1 VSSPMDISLFSWFWA
16 PMCLF
21 EFLGLLFELRA
32 CHKICACFEVRSWG
46 PWGSRMKVA
55 RGFRAFCFRGFGGM
69 ALNLSLKSIALS
81 FRPGVCVTVIL
92 EI

>member
-1 VSSPMDISLFSWFWA
+1 MPVTKFALVSKFVA
-16 PMCLF
+16 GG
-21 EFLGLLFELRA
+21 LGA
-32 CHKICACFEVRSWG
+32 HGW
-46 PWGSRMKVA
+46 KVA

-69 ALNLSLKSIALS
+69 ALNLSLESIALS